1 MHFDINK
8 IRSYFPVLSRKI
20 YNKPL
25 VYFDNAASTQKPLQ
39 VLQAYEKAHNEYYG
53 NIHRA
58 AHLMADK
65 TTSDFEAVRTKLCS
79 FINATSGNE
88 IIFTKGTTE
97 SINLVASSFGE
108 QFINSGDE
116 IIVSEMEHHSNIVP
130 WQLLSLR
137 KQAKIIKL
145 PCSGNG
151 ELQTGLLSELITS
164 KTKLIAVTH
173 VSNVLGTINPVE
185 QIIETAHHKGI
196 PVLVDGAQAVQHLSV
211 DVQNLDADFYVF
223 SAHKMYG
230 PNGVGVLFGKQNW
243 LEKMPPYQ
251 GGGEMIS
258 EVDFEKT
265 TFSEIPFKFEAGT
278 PNITGVISFGGAI
291 DLLEE
296 AGTDNI
302 NNWEKDLLYYATD
315 RLKTI
320 NGLTIY
326 GESDQ
331 KAGVISFNVKN
342 IHPYDLGMLLDKS
355 GIAVRSGH
363 HCADPLMK
371 FYSIPGTVRVSFGL
385 YNMKEEVD
393 MLMEALI
400 KAVKMLQ

>member
-8 IRSYFPVLSRKI
+8 IRSYFPVLNRKV
-20 YNKPL
+20 YDKPL
-25 VYFDNAASTQKPLQ
+25 VYLDNAASTQKP
-39 VLQAYEKAHNEYYG
+39 VHVFKAYEKVHNEYYG

-58 AHLMADK
+58 AHYMADK
-65 TTSDFEAVRTKLCS
+65 ATSEFEAVRAKVS
-79 FINATSGNE
+79 GFINASSVNE

-108 QFINSGDE
+108 QFINAGDE

-137 KQAKIIKL
+137 KEAKIVKL
-145 PCSGNG
+145 PCTNNG

-230 PNGVGVLFGKQNW
+230 PNGVGVLYGKQNL

-258 EVDFEKT
+258 EVDFDKT

-278 PNITGVISFGGAI
+278 PNITGVIAFGGAI
-291 DLLEE
+291 DLLTET
-296 AGTDNI
+296 GTDNI
-302 NNWEKDLLYYATD
+302 NDWEKDLLYYATD

-320 NGLTIY
+320 NGITIY
-326 GESDQ
+326 GESNQ
-331 KAGVISFNVKN
+331 KAGVISFNIKN

-371 FYSIPGTVRVSFGL
+371 YYNIPGTVRVSFGL
-385 YNMKEEVD
+385 YNMKEEVN
-393 MLMEALI
+393 MLMTALI